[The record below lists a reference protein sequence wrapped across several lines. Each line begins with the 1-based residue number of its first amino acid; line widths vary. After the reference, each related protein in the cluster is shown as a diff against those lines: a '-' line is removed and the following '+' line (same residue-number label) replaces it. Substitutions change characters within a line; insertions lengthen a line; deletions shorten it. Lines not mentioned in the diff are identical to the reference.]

1 MATDMLPLSTI
12 IALFLTLSANIAFA
26 GSVLFNSNAIKNIP
40 GVASSP
46 HTVSVSPEE
55 LTLDSGTQNLAIDTL
70 QPVLCAADEEC
81 SEDEYCLVSRRA
93 CLQCKR
99 RRKRCTRDAMCCPGN
114 FCSNGLCTANDP
126 DLVQHT
132 GIDELLL
139 PGSPVEDNSTVE
151 VQAKATPHHD
161 ISQTQK
167 GHEGDTCLR
176 SSDCA
181 EGYCCARHFWS
192 RICKPVLREGQ
203 VCTRHK
209 RKGSHGLEIFQRCDC
224 ADGLSCRSQ
233 RATEP
238 GPHHNGKAAR
248 SLHTCQRH

>member
-1 MATDMLPLSTI
+1 MLSLYAAV
-12 IALFLTLSANIAFA
+12 ALCLTVAIDVAFA

-40 GVASSP
+40 GVVSSTHAVSASP
-46 HTVSVSPEE
+46 DE
-55 LTLDSGTQNLAIDTL
+55 LTLDSGTQNLALDTP

-81 SEDEYCLVSRRA
+81 SDDEYCLVSRRA

-114 FCSNGLCTANDP
+114 YCSNGLCTANDP
-126 DLVQHT
+126 DLVQQT
-132 GIDELLL
+132 GIEEVLS
-139 PGSPVEDNSTVE
+139 SPTNEENSTVE
-151 VQAKATPHHD
+151 VQAKAPPQD
-161 ISQTQK
+161 VSQTLK
-167 GHEGDTCLR
+167 GQEGDTCLR

-181 EGYCCARHFWS
+181 EGFCCARHFWS

-203 VCTRHK
+203 VCTKHK

-224 ADGLSCRSQ
+224 AEGLACRTQ
-233 RATEP
+233 RGEQQQ
-238 GPHHNGKAAR
+238 HNSKAAR